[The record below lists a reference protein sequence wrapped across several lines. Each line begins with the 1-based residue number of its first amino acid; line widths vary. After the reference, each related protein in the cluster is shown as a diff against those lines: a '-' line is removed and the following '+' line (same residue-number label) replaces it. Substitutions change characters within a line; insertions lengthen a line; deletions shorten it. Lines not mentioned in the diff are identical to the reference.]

1 MRNGRDEDH
10 ELSVTDVRP
19 SLEADKELSVTDHR
33 PSLDADKVRDGRG
46 EDHEVAV
53 LGEEDQQAL
62 RVVRLVVGH
71 PPLLQEPPDDRLHP
85 QTLLVRQAR
94 EQVVLHVRAVQQQ
107 QQ

>member
-1 MRNGRDEDH
+1 M
-10 ELSVTDVRP
+10 
-19 SLEADKELSVTDHR
+19 
-33 PSLDADKVRDGRG
+33 RDGRG

-53 LGEEDQQAL
+53 PGEEEQQAL

-71 PPLLQEPPDDRLHP
+71 AALLQKPPDHRLHP